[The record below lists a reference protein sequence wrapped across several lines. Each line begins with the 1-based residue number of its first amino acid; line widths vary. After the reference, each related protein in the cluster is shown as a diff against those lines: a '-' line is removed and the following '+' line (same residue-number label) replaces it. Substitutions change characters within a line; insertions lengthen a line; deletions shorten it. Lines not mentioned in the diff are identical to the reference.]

1 MFVCL
6 YVCLFVCLFVCL
18 LVLTHSLAR
27 YSFPLELISW
37 GRLNAFSFSVC
48 LHLPMPRAH
57 LHVCVGL
64 KFSGSLASQILNS
77 VAMGAKCEGY
87 FPSGRPCKASRSQPG
102 QKVCIK
108 GPCGKCRERRC
119 KSHCRCGRQGTAIG
133 RSAARPGQSFS
144 SSSPDGA
151 PPVLPIRSGQG
162 VSSGGANPVV
172 LIGSGEAAS
181 SDDANLGASSGS
193 AEPVG
198 PIGFGKAASSGDAV
212 AIPGW
217 VQVLEGDTWF
227 ASLTKD
233 LRQASSVVLGSYSYD
248 EPSVQAALEERLR
261 SGACLVE
268 VLIDKEYFAE
278 GVARNQKSRLTTLC
292 RLGAVVRLCSGR
304 PRSEVFGKS
313 ARGCGNF
320 HKKLV
325 VIDNP
330 ILYHGSANCTQ
341 NARVNGESV
350 LRLTGH
356 PAFCLTE
363 FRGISFAFV
372 PFEALAACNAC
383 GSFNIPDIP
392 YVMSYKFGPQSC
404 ASRSRVYS
412 WRQLLYL
419 RTSGRTILDT
429 QTRKINR
436 LVAH

>member
-1 MFVCL
+1 MFSMRNPGH
-6 YVCLFVCLFVCL
+6 
-18 LVLTHSLAR
+18 VLMKSKVSVLGSCSL
-27 YSFPLELISW
+27 
-37 GRLNAFSFSVC
+37 
-48 LHLPMPRAH
+48 
-57 LHVCVGL
+57 
-64 KFSGSLASQILNS
+64 FSGSLASQILNS
-77 VAMGAKCEGY
+77 VTMGAKCEGY
-87 FPSGRPCKASRSQPG
+87 FPSGRTCKASRSQPG

-108 GPCGKCRERRC
+108 GPCLKCRERRC

-133 RSAARPGQSFS
+133 RSAARPGQGFS
-144 SSSPDGA
+144 SSSSSPGGA
-151 PPVLPIRSGQG
+151 PPVLPIRSGQRA
-162 VSSGGANPVV
+162 SSEGANPVV
-172 LIGSGEAAS
+172 PLGFGEAAS

-193 AEPVG
+193 AAPVG
-198 PIGFGKAASSGDAV
+198 PIGFGKAASSGGAQIVLPSQSASRGDAV
-212 AIPGW
+212 AIPVG

-278 GVARNQKSRLTTLC
+278 GVTRNQKSRLTTLC

-325 VIDNP
+325 VIDNS

-356 PAFCLTE
+356 PVSLVIQNLEGSRLRSCLLK
-363 FRGISFAFV
+363 
-372 PFEALAACNAC
+372 P
-383 GSFNIPDIP
+383 
-392 YVMSYKFGPQSC
+392 
-404 ASRSRVYS
+404 
-412 WRQLLYL
+412 
-419 RTSGRTILDT
+419 
-429 QTRKINR
+429 
-436 LVAH
+436 

>member
-27 YSFPLELISW
+27 YSVPLELISW

-57 LHVCVGL
+57 LHFCVGL

-133 RSAARPGQSFS
+133 RSAARPGQSCSSSSSSSS
-144 SSSPDGA
+144 SSSPGGA

-162 VSSGGANPVV
+162 ASSGGANPVV
-172 LIGSGEAAS
+172 PIGFGEAAS

-193 AEPVG
+193 AAPVG
-198 PIGFGKAASSGDAV
+198 PIGFGKAASSGGAQIVLPSQSASRGDAV
-212 AIPGW
+212 AIPVG

-227 ASLTKD
+227 ANLTKD

-268 VLIDKEYFAE
+268 VLIDKEHFAE
-278 GVARNQKSRLTTLC
+278 GVTRNQKSRLTTLC

-325 VIDNP
+325 VIDNS

-341 NARVNGESV
+341 NARVNDESV

-356 PAFCLTE
+356 PVSLVIQNLEGSRLRSCLLK
-363 FRGISFAFV
+363 
-372 PFEALAACNAC
+372 P
-383 GSFNIPDIP
+383 
-392 YVMSYKFGPQSC
+392 
-404 ASRSRVYS
+404 
-412 WRQLLYL
+412 
-419 RTSGRTILDT
+419 
-429 QTRKINR
+429 
-436 LVAH
+436 